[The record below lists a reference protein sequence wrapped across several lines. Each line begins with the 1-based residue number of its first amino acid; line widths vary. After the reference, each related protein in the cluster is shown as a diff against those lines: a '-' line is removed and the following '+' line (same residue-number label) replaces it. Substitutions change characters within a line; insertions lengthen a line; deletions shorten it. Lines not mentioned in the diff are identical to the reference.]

1 MSEQKG
7 EKNQKKKIKKAIKLA
22 GFILVFIIC
31 LILIVLFLFWRTLW
45 LSSRPVYSGQ
55 IEIAGLMEPLEII
68 RDEYGV
74 PHIFA
79 HEERDLYRAT
89 GYVMAQ
95 DRLWQMDLIRRLT
108 SGRLSEIFGP
118 EFMEADLLL
127 RALRIPE
134 KARRVL
140 ASSPTDSLEA
150 VRAFSEGVNA
160 FIETHRNNLPLEFR
174 LLRYQPEPWLPEHS
188 ASLIGYIGWDL
199 AFAWGIESIIW
210 EILEKLKNQ
219 EEKLT
224 EILAEPLNPVY
235 VYPNFHLPE
244 GTKTQRQSSER
255 KSEKTENTSPFPESE
270 KSLLISP
277 ASLWLRN
284 MKMGQSEVREKIS
297 AIDSLV
303 GFEFSDLMSPTL
315 ALMGE
320 KTGSFDFMEPAQLL
334 ARLGLTI
341 ALNSNNWAVS
351 GAKTLTGKPLLAN
364 DMHLALNL
372 PSIWYP
378 LHQSLEGKFRVSGVA
393 LPGEPFI
400 VAGHNE
406 YIAWGITNVM
416 ADDIDFYL
424 EKIDPSR
431 PDHYFYEGQ
440 WRLMEARQEKIRI
453 KGGKEILR
461 ELRFTHRGPIISEFK
476 KIKERAISM
485 RWTGFEES
493 NELLAVYLL
502 NRAHNWLEFRE
513 ALRFFR
519 SLSLNM
525 VYADTEG
532 NIGLQLAGGIPRREG
547 PGWNLFPGELASSDW
562 QGLVPF
568 EELPFIYNP
577 PDELAIS
584 ANNPS
589 LDKSYPHDI
598 SYFFL
603 SPVRA
608 ERIREFLTEKTKL
621 SPQDLARLQIDLQS
635 KLALRLKP
643 LIIPILLNLSNLS
656 DIEAAALQLLRSW
669 DGSMEA
675 SSPAATIFEIFYFE
689 LGRQFLADE
698 LGEDLGRRF
707 VAMGSNIFLPS
718 FLERVLLSRKSAWA
732 DDITTSDKIESVE
745 SIVERS
751 FQATI
756 NYLIKTRGRNIDNW
770 SWGKIHRLALSHPLA
785 QVEWLNW
792 LLKLKR
798 GPFPVGGSF
807 HTVCAFGYVSD
818 SFEVRHGPSQRHIY
832 DLNDWDES
840 LTILPGGV
848 SGVAS
853 SSHFDD
859 QIKPYLEGQYRRDFF
874 SKEKIESSACSRLTL
889 LPEKSN

>member
-1 MSEQKG
+1 MSGQRG
-7 EKNQKKKIKKAIKLA
+7 EKNQKKKIKLA
-22 GFILVFIIC
+22 GLILVIIIC
-31 LILIVLFLFWRTLW
+31 VILIIFFLFWRKLW
-45 LSSRPVYSGQ
+45 LSSRPVYSGR
-55 IEIAGLMEPLEII
+55 IEMAGLMEPVEII
-68 RDEYGV
+68 RDEFAV

-79 HEERDLYRAT
+79 RQERDLYRAT

-118 EFMEADLLL
+118 EFIETDLLL

-140 ASSPTDSLEA
+140 ASSPASALEA

-160 FIETHRNNLPLEFR
+160 FIETHKNNLPMEFR

-210 EILEKLKNQ
+210 QILEKMKNQ
-219 EEKLT
+219 EDKLT
-224 EILAEPLNPVY
+224 EILAEPMNPVY
-235 VYPNFHLPE
+235 VYPSFSLPDI
-244 GTKTQRQSSER
+244 TKTQVQNSER
-255 KSEKTENTSPFPESE
+255 RPEKTENNSPFPASNN
-270 KSLLISP
+270 SILTPP
-277 ASLWLRN
+277 ASNWIRN
-284 MKMGQSEVREKIS
+284 MKMGQSEGREKIS
-297 AIDSLV
+297 AIDFLA
-303 GFEFSDLMSPTL
+303 GFEFSDLTFPTL
-315 ALMGE
+315 AIKRKE
-320 KTGSFDFMEPAQLL
+320 TGSGDFIEPAQLL
-334 ARLGLTI
+334 QKLGLTI
-341 ALNSNNWAVS
+341 ALTSNNWAVS

-406 YIAWGITNVM
+406 HIAWGITNVM

-424 EKIDPSR
+424 EKIDPAR
-431 PDHYFYEGQ
+431 PDHYFFEGQ
-440 WRLMEARQEKIRI
+440 WRPMEVRKEKIRI
-453 KGGKEILR
+453 KGGHEVIR

-476 KIKERAISM
+476 RIKERAISM

-502 NRAHNWLEFRE
+502 NRVHNWLEFRE
-513 ALRFFR
+513 ALRCFR
-519 SLSLNM
+519 SLTLNM

-532 NIGLQLAGGIPRREG
+532 NIGLQLAGGIPRRQG
-547 PGWNLFPGELASSDW
+547 PGWNLFPGEFSSSDW

-577 PDELAIS
+577 PDDLAIS
-584 ANNPS
+584 ANNKS
-589 LDKSYPHDI
+589 LDKSYPHYI

-608 ERIREFLTEKTKL
+608 ERIREFLTEKSKL
-621 SPQDLARLQIDLQS
+621 SPQDLAQLQIDLQS

-643 LIIPILLNLSNLS
+643 LIIHTLLNLSTLS

-675 SSPAATIFEIFYFE
+675 SSPAATIFELLYFE

-698 LGEDLGRRF
+698 LGEELGRRV
-707 VAMGSNIFLPS
+707 VAIGSNIFLPG
-718 FLERVLLSRKSAWA
+718 FLERALLSRESAWA

-745 SIVERS
+745 AIVERS
-751 FQATI
+751 FHSTI

-770 SWGKIHRLALSHPLA
+770 PWGRIHRLTLGHPLG
-785 QVEWLNW
+785 QVRLLNW
-792 LLKLKR
+792 LLRLKR

-807 HTVCAFGYVSD
+807 HTVCAFGYGSD

-832 DLNDWDES
+832 DLNNWDES
-840 LTILPGGV
+840 LTILPGGL
-848 SGVAS
+848 SGVATS
-853 SSHFDD
+853 PHFDD

-874 SKEKIESSACSRLTL
+874 SKEKIESSARYRLIL
-889 LPEKSN
+889 IPKKSN

>member
-1 MSEQKG
+1 MSGQRG
-7 EKNQKKKIKKAIKLA
+7 EKNQKKKTKPAIKLA
-22 GFILVFIIC
+22 LSILVIIIC
-31 LILIVLFLFWRTLW
+31 LILIILFLFWRRFW
-45 LSSRPVYSGQ
+45 LSTRPVYSGQ
-55 IEIAGLMEPLEII
+55 IEMAGLMEPVEII
-68 RDEYGV
+68 RDEFAV

-79 HEERDLYRAT
+79 RQERDLYRAT

-108 SGRLSEIFGP
+108 SGRLSELFGP
-118 EFMEADLLL
+118 DFMETDLLL

-140 ASSPTDSLEA
+140 ASSPASALEA

-160 FIETHRNNLPLEFR
+160 FIETHKKNLPMEFR
-174 LLRYQPEPWLPEHS
+174 LLHYQPEPWLPGHS

-199 AFAWGIESIIW
+199 AFAWGIETIIW
-210 EILEKLKNQ
+210 QILEKMKNQ

-224 EILAEPLNPVY
+224 EILAEPMNPVY
-235 VYPNFHLPE
+235 VYPNFSLPE
-244 GTKTQRQSSER
+244 ITETQGLNSER
-255 KSEKTENTSPFPESE
+255 RPEKTGNISPFPGSE
-270 KSLLISP
+270 NSLLISP
-277 ASLWLRN
+277 ASSWMRN
-284 MKMGQSEVREKIS
+284 MKMGQSEGGGKVS
-297 AIDSLV
+297 AIDFLAGS
-303 GFEFSDLMSPTL
+303 EFSDLTSPTL
-315 ALMGE
+315 ALKKKE
-320 KTGSFDFMEPAQLL
+320 TGSGDLIEPAMLL
-334 ARLGLTI
+334 QKLGLTI

-351 GAKTLTGKPLLAN
+351 GAKSLTGKPLLAN

-378 LHQSLEGKFRVSGVA
+378 LHQFLEGKFRVSGVA

-406 YIAWGITNVM
+406 HIAWGITNVM

-424 EKIDPSR
+424 EKIDPAR
-431 PDHYFYEGQ
+431 PDHYFFEGQ
-440 WRLMEARQEKIRI
+440 WRPMEVRKEKIRI
-453 KGGKEILR
+453 KGGKEVTG

-476 KIKERAISM
+476 KIKERSISM

-502 NRAHNWLEFRE
+502 NRARNWPEFRE

-577 PDELAIS
+577 PDGLAIS
-584 ANNPS
+584 ANNTS
-589 LDKSYPHDI
+589 LDKSYPHYI

-608 ERIREFLTEKTKL
+608 ERIRDFLTEKAKL
-621 SPQDLARLQIDLQS
+621 TPQDFARLQIDLQS
-635 KLALRLKP
+635 RLVSRLKP
-643 LIIPILLNLSNLS
+643 LIINILLKLSTLS
-656 DIEAAALQLLRSW
+656 DIEATALQLLRSW

-675 SSPAATIFEIFYFE
+675 SSPAATIFEILYFE

-707 VAMGSNIFLPS
+707 VAMGSNIFLPA

-745 SIVERS
+745 AIVERS
-751 FQATI
+751 FRSTI

-770 SWGKIHRLALSHPLA
+770 QWGKLHCLTLSHPLG
-785 QVEWLNW
+785 QVRLLNW
-792 LLKLKR
+792 LLRLKR

-818 SFEVRHGPSQRHIY
+818 SFEVKHGPSQRHIY
-832 DLNDWDES
+832 DLDDWDES

-853 SSHFDD
+853 SPHFDD
-859 QIKPYLEGQYRRDFF
+859 QIRLYLEGKYRRDFF
-874 SKEKIESSACSRLTL
+874 SKEKIESAARHRLIL
-889 LPEKSN
+889 IPKKSN